1 MIMCKV
7 IKGTIEKFTP
17 TMAKVSIHQV
27 QHVCG
32 GRKSDLTA
40 PGSATIGYVC
50 HKNISRGFIK
60 ERISYEKTI

>member
-32 GRKSDLTA
+32 GRKSDLT
-40 PGSATIGYVC
+40 PPWRRYYRVC
-50 HKNISRGFIK
+50 MSQKYFQGIH
-60 ERISYEKTI
+60 